1 MSHGSMTAAAQ
12 AALARL
18 NAARPEK
25 VKSYKGDFLPVG
37 NHTLLIAELD
47 RYGTD
52 DTLKV
57 KVLGKYLAS
66 DNPTVEVGKWW
77 VRVWELTKPPAKPGM
92 STQADEFV
100 EFLHKVTS
108 TPFNVDMA
116 QQRGDLLY
124 HRFNDQ
130 LLRGMRV
137 TCHGTYNQ
145 KKTYVRTAWDSIP
158 QTQAEIS
165 QWRAQ
170 LDATDPWTPRDA
182 AQAAPAAPPQP
193 QYAQMPQAQVPSNNA
208 NFGYPQVN
216 LAAPMAP
223 SAFPPGFPGAPQ
235 MVQAFAP
242 QQMPVTSPGAAVVA
256 FAPQTQAA
264 AGGPPPGWPPGY
276 PWPPP
281 AQAPTGTPLLA
292 GVPGHQKP

>member
-1 MSHGSMTAAAQ
+1 MSNGPMTAAAQ

-25 VKSYKGDFLPVG
+25 VKSYKGDFIPVG

-108 TPFNVDMA
+108 TPFNVSME

-145 KKTYVRTAWDSIP
+145 AKTFVRTAWDSIP

-170 LDATDPWTPRDA
+170 LDASDPWTPRDA
-182 AQAAPAAPPQP
+182 AQATPAQT
-193 QYAQMPQAQVPSNNA
+193 QQQIAQMPQAQVPSNNA
-208 NFGYPQVN
+208 NFGYP
-216 LAAPMAP
+216 ASYPAPQFAP
-223 SAFPPGFPGAPQ
+223 PPMPGAFPPGFPGAPQ

-242 QQMPVTSPGAAVVA
+242 A
-256 FAPQTQAA
+256 QAQASQFA

-281 AQAPTGTPLLA
+281 AQAPAGTPLLA